1 MTFPQITEWLDGS
14 DEIKCISCILA
25 FSSVLYLLLKITFQ
39 TNWVP
44 MIFFS
49 LFSRNVFCPHS
60 QFETCAWKISLVP
73 LISKSFSL
81 FSPADLASYSTG
93 KHSSPET
100 RSHAFRNIFFL
111 SLLWSFH
118 AHLYVKV
125 VSLAFMKG
133 SLYSFFLL
141 SNSTGMEGI
150 TWEQC
155 VWREKGRKALA
166 ASWQTATCLSLVCFD
181 CFIFSLSSYPQE
193 YTYCVMELWML
204 VA

>member
-1 MTFPQITEWLDGS
+1 MWLPPRLHSDLMAVIKNSFPIVLLFPLCCTCLSKSHSRQAEYLWYS
-14 DEIKCISCILA
+14 
-25 FSSVLYLLLKITFQ
+25 LYLVEMYFVLALSLKH
-39 TNWVP
+39 V
-44 MIFFS
+44 
-49 LFSRNVFCPHS
+49 L
-60 QFETCAWKISLVP
+60 EKKSLVP

-81 FSPADLASYSTG
+81 FSPADLASYATG

-100 RSHAFRNIFFL
+100 RSHAFQNIFFL

-125 VSLAFMKG
+125 VSLVFMRG

-150 TWEQC
+150 TWEQR
-155 VWREKGRKALA
+155 VQHKKGRRASA
-166 ASWQTATCLSLVCFD
+166 ASWETATCLSLVCFD
-181 CFIFSLSSYPQE
+181 CFIFSISSYLQE
-193 YTYCVMELWML
+193 YTYCVMELCVW

>member
-1 MTFPQITEWLDGS
+1 M
-14 DEIKCISCILA
+14 
-25 FSSVLYLLLKITFQ
+25 LLKITFQ
-39 TNWVP
+39 TNRVP
-44 MIFFS
+44 MIFS
-49 LFSRNVFCPHS
+49 LFSRNVFCPRF
-60 QFETCAWKISLVP
+60 QFETCAWKKSLVP

-81 FSPADLASYSTG
+81 FSPADMASYSTG
-93 KHSSPET
+93 MRSSPET

-125 VSLAFMKG
+125 VSLVFMKG

-150 TWEQC
+150 TWEQR
-155 VWREKGRKALA
+155 VRHEKGRRASA
-166 ASWQTATCLSLVCFD
+166 ASWETATCLSLVCFD
-181 CFIFSLSSYPQE
+181 CFIFSISSYPQE
-193 YTYCVMELWML
+193 YTYCIMELCVL